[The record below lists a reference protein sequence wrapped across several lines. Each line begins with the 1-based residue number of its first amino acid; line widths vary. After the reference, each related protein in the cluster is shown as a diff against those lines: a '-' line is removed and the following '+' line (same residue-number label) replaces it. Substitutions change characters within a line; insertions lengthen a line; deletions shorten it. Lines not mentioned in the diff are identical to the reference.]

1 MCYSRVGNFRSVD
14 SRRRPENGATC
25 ICIIYPYKVSIH
37 ILIRVRQE
45 KIRYK
50 FTMLSQFMIHTLYID
65 IITHETKHHY
75 RQQQKYI
82 AHVALRLLRHQSWI
96 EIPLLLLLLLLCSC
110 AARFRRRR
118 CPCEYSLAPPLTR
131 PTVPVPVVFQRTY
144 RAHRGYVIVEQRRSL
159 NNQESVR

>member
-37 ILIRVRQE
+37 IHIRVRQE

-82 AHVALRLLRHQSWI
+82 AHVALRLLRHHGLDRNSTI
-96 EIPLLLLLLLLCSC
+96 IIII
-110 AARFRRRR
+110 F
-118 CPCEYSLAPPLTR
+118 
-131 PTVPVPVVFQRTY
+131 FF
-144 RAHRGYVIVEQRRSL
+144 YVSYAIHLVYE
-159 NNQESVR
+159 N